1 MSGALGALN
10 IDLSAN
16 TARFDSALE
25 RAAYLMKRSMHQM
38 ESAMDVAKDHAER
51 LEGALGAI
59 GASIEKLGAVAG
71 VAGLIEVAKSSIESA
86 VRLKEMS
93 EQTGLSVAILSD
105 MQREA
110 QITGVSMGSV
120 GEVAAKLGRAMWNAQ
135 EGLKSSKDAFKAMG
149 VAVTDA
155 HGRLRSSDAVLMD
168 VAKSFVHMQNGA
180 AKSAIAM
187 QLFGRSGSEL
197 IPMLQRL
204 GEEGQV
210 NGFITDA
217 QAEKAKRLEYAWQEM
232 TWKLNQWK
240 FTAIGAIAPALQGLL
255 PILPALA
262 AGAIGFLG
270 VVKILPAAI
279 EAVTASVKFLQAA
292 FVTSGEVGVGVF
304 AGLTDAV
311 DGLTAAM
318 AANPIGAVAVAL
330 TAAAAALYVFR
341 NNVITLGGTTASVG
355 EFIGGAWD
363 AVRGAV
369 VSALGALRDAF
380 AGTSVAWSRFMAEM
394 GIGWQSVESDFGKAV
409 SVARTYLK
417 DFVNVT
423 IGFVWGG
430 IQAVN
435 VLVNGVADLVTR
447 GFSSAMA
454 TARAFGKGFVAALHG
469 DFGFTAFRAHL
480 RGGVD
485 AVKAFGGAVH
495 QAITSAMNTDYV
507 SLAGAMASHAWSTVA
522 KDAAGR
528 HARDLAEQRRR
539 HAEEA
544 AQEAALR
551 NPSAPGA
558 MKKGAHH
565 AAHQAKIDPFAQA
578 LEGLAREKAAL
589 DASVYDW
596 SQYHGKVDTAKQ
608 ALAEFEITQGK
619 LSDARRKAEGF
630 APLTAMQKAQYLAA
644 AKAIDD
650 ETARLKQLRATQAFQ
665 SQMQGVDRGRQ
676 QDIAQRENALLL
688 IGKTREQQAA
698 MTEILDQQAKA
709 QQRIN
714 EALAKGVHLTLAQ
727 QRAILASAV
736 GYAQQVNALEAQ
748 KRKASEAFN
757 NDPTLAIQAGL
768 QQVAQSAVLTG
779 AKIRQSIVGAFQ
791 SATSALVQFAETGKL
806 NFRQLAASIIQ
817 DLLKIAAEKAM
828 AGVAGLMSGASTGWI
843 GAIGTFLSGARAA
856 GGPVDAGG
864 MYLVGER
871 GPELV
876 KMGASGTVVPNH
888 QLRQAI
894 SGGTV
899 SKGGA
904 SYHGDVNVVVNH
916 DGSASLSGPQG
927 AAAMQGVG
935 AMIGEHVR
943 QILLTEM
950 RPGGLMNPA

>member
-38 ESAMDVAKDHAER
+38 ESAMEVAKVHAER
-51 LEGALGAI
+51 LEGALGTI

-204 GEEGQV
+204 GEEGKV

-217 QAEKAKRLEYAWQEM
+217 QAEKAKRLEYAWQTL

-240 FTAIGAIAPALQGLL
+240 FTAIGAVAPALQGLL

-279 EAVTASVKFLQAA
+279 EGVSASVKFLQAV
-292 FVTSGEVGVGVF
+292 FVTSGEVGLGVF

-318 AANPIGAVAVAL
+318 AANPIGAIAVAL

-341 NNVITLGGTTASVG
+341 DSVITLGGTTASVS

-369 VSALGALRDAF
+369 VSALGALRGAF
-380 AGTSVAWSRFMAEM
+380 AGASADWRRFMVEM

-409 SVARTYLK
+409 SVAGTYLK
-417 DFVNVT
+417 DFVNVS
-423 IGFVWGG
+423 IGFVWAG
-430 IQAVN
+430 IKAVN
-435 VLVNGVADLVTR
+435 VLVNGVASLVTQ
-447 GFSSAMA
+447 GFASAMS
-454 TARAFGKGFVAALHG
+454 TARAFGKGFVSALHG

-480 RGGVD
+480 RGGVE
-485 AVKAFGGAVH
+485 AVRAFGGAVN

-507 SLAGAMASHAWSTVA
+507 GTAGAMASRAWGAVA
-522 KDAAGR
+522 KDAAAR
-528 HARDLAEQRRR
+528 HARDVLEARRR
-539 HAEEA
+539 RAEEA

-551 NPSAPGA
+551 NPNAPGA
-558 MKKGAHH
+558 MKKATHH
-565 AAHQAKIDPFAQA
+565 AKTDPFAQV
-578 LEGLAREKAAL
+578 LQGFAREKAAL

-596 SQYHGKVDTAKQ
+596 SQYHGKVDNAKQ
-608 ALAEFEITQGK
+608 ALAEFTLTQGK

-630 APLTAMQKAQYLAA
+630 QPLTTTQKAQYLAA

-650 ETARLKQLRATQAFQ
+650 ETARLKRLRATQAFQ
-665 SQMQGVDRGRQ
+665 TQMQGVDQGRQ
-676 QDIAQRENALLL
+676 QDIAKRENALLL

-714 EALAKGVHLTLAQ
+714 DTLAKGVNLTLAQ
-727 QRAILASAV
+727 QRAIMASAL

-748 KRKASEAFN
+748 KKKATDAFN
-757 NDPTLAIQAGL
+757 NNPTVAIHAGL

-828 AGVAGLMSGASTGWI
+828 AGVAGMLSGASTGWV

-856 GGPVDAGG
+856 GGSVDAGG
-864 MYLVGER
+864 MYLVGEH
-871 GPELV
+871 GPEVV

-916 DGSASLSGPQG
+916 DGSASLAGPQG

>member
-38 ESAMDVAKDHAER
+38 ESAMEVAKDHAER

-120 GEVAAKLGRAMWNAQ
+120 GQVAAKLGRAMWNAQ

-204 GEEGQV
+204 GEEGKV

-217 QAEKAKRLEYAWQEM
+217 QAEKAKRLEYAWQAL

-262 AGAIGFLG
+262 AGAIGFFG
-270 VVKILPAAI
+270 VVKILPTAI
-279 EAVTASVKFLQAA
+279 EGVTASVKFLQAA

-311 DGLTAAM
+311 DGLTVAM

-341 NNVITLGGTTASVG
+341 NSVITLGGTTASVG

-380 AGTSVAWSRFMAEM
+380 AGTSVAWSRFLAEM

-409 SVARTYLK
+409 SLARTYLK
-417 DFVNVT
+417 DFVNVS

-430 IQAVN
+430 IQAVH
-435 VLVNGVADLVTR
+435 VLVNGVASLVTQ
-447 GFSSAMA
+447 GFASAMS

-485 AVKAFGGAVH
+485 AVKEFGGAVN

-507 SLAGAMASHAWSTVA
+507 GTAGLVASRAWGSVA
-522 KDAAGR
+522 RDAAAR
-528 HARDLAEQRRR
+528 HARDIAQERRR
-539 HAEEA
+539 RAEEA

-551 NPSAPGA
+551 NPTVPGRA
-558 MKKGAHH
+558 RVAHSPH
-565 AAHQAKIDPFAQA
+565 AKTDPFAQA
-578 LEGLAREKAAL
+578 LQGLAREKAAL
-589 DASVYDW
+589 DASAFDW
-596 SQYHGKVDTAKQ
+596 SQYHGKVDNAKQ
-608 ALAEFEITQGK
+608 ALAEFTLTQGK

-630 APLTAMQKAQYLAA
+630 APLTATQKAQYLAA

-650 ETARLKQLRATQAFQ
+650 ETARLKQLKATQAFQ
-665 SQMQGVDRGRQ
+665 SQMQGVDQGRQ
-676 QDIAQRENALLL
+676 QDIAKRENALLL

-714 EALAKGVHLTLAQ
+714 DALAKGVNLTQAQ
-727 QRAILASAV
+727 QRTILASAV

-748 KRKASEAFN
+748 KKKATEAFN

-768 QQVAQSAVLTG
+768 QQVAQRAVLTE

-791 SATSALVQFAETGKL
+791 SATSALVQFAETGRL

-828 AGVAGLMSGASTGWI
+828 AGVAGMMSGASTGWI

-856 GGPVDAGG
+856 GGPVEAGG
-864 MYLVGER
+864 LYLVGER

>member
-1 MSGALGALN
+1 MSGALGALT

-38 ESAMDVAKDHAER
+38 ESAMEVAKDHAER

-110 QITGVSMGSV
+110 QITGVSMSSV

-135 EGLKSSKDAFKAMG
+135 DGLKSSKDAFKAMG

-204 GEEGQV
+204 GEEGKV
-210 NGFITDA
+210 NGFITDE
-217 QAEKAKRLEYAWQEM
+217 QAEKAKRLEYAWQEL

-240 FTAIGAIAPALQGLL
+240 FTAIGAVAPALQGLL

-279 EAVTASVKFLQAA
+279 EGVTASVKFLQAA
-292 FVTSGEVGVGVF
+292 FVTSGEVGIGVF
-304 AGLTDAV
+304 AGLTEAV

-341 NNVITLGGTTASVG
+341 DRVITLGGATASVG

-380 AGTSVAWSRFMAEM
+380 AGTSVAWSRFMREM
-394 GIGWQSVESDFGKAV
+394 GIGWQSIESDFGKAV
-409 SVARTYLK
+409 SIAGTYLK
-417 DFVNVT
+417 DFVNVS
-423 IGFVWGG
+423 IGFVWAG
-430 IQAVN
+430 IKAVN
-435 VLVNGVADLVTR
+435 VLVNGVASLVTQ
-447 GFSSAMA
+447 GFASAMS

-485 AVKAFGGAVH
+485 AAVQFGSAVH
-495 QAITSAMNTDYV
+495 QAITSAMNADYV
-507 SLAGAMASHAWSTVA
+507 GTAGAMASHAWGTVA

-539 HAEEA
+539 RAEEA

-551 NPSAPGA
+551 NPSAPGIA
-558 MKKGAHH
+558 KRSAHH
-565 AAHQAKIDPFAQA
+565 AHHAKTDPFAQA
-578 LEGLAREKAAL
+578 LDSFAREKAAL

-596 SQYHGKVDTAKQ
+596 SQYHGKVDDAKQ
-608 ALAEFEITQGK
+608 ALAEFTLTQGK
-619 LSDARRKAEGF
+619 LSDLRRKAEGF
-630 APLTAMQKAQYLAA
+630 APLTATQKAQYLAA

-650 ETARLKQLRATQAFQ
+650 ETARLKRLRATQAFQ
-665 SQMQGVDRGRQ
+665 TQMQGVDQGRQ
-676 QDIAQRENALLL
+676 QDIAKRENALLL

-714 EALAKGVHLTLAQ
+714 DALARGVNLTLAQ
-727 QRAILASAV
+727 QRAIMASAV
-736 GYAQQVNALEAQ
+736 GYAQQVNALDAQ
-748 KRKASEAFN
+748 KKKATDAFN
-757 NDPTLAIQAGL
+757 NDPTLAIHAGL

-791 SATSALVQFAETGKL
+791 SATNALVQFAETGRL

-828 AGVAGLMSGASTGWI
+828 AGVAGMMSGASTGWI

-871 GPELV
+871 GPEVV

-899 SKGGA
+899 TKGGA

>member
-38 ESAMDVAKDHAER
+38 ESAMEVAKVHAER

-93 EQTGLSVAILSD
+93 EQTGLSVAVLSD

-204 GEEGQV
+204 GEEGKV

-217 QAEKAKRLEYAWQEM
+217 QAEKAKRLEYAWQAL

-240 FTAIGAIAPALQGLL
+240 FTAIGAVAPALQSLL

-279 EAVTASVKFLQAA
+279 EGVSAGVKFLQAA
-292 FVTSGEVGVGVF
+292 FVTSGEVGLGVF

-318 AANPIGAVAVAL
+318 AANPIGAIAVAL

-341 NNVITLGGTTASVG
+341 DSVITLGGTTASVS

-380 AGTSVAWSRFMAEM
+380 AGASADWRRFMVEM
-394 GIGWQSVESDFGKAV
+394 GIGWQSVESDIGKAV
-409 SVARTYLK
+409 SVAGTYLK
-417 DFVNVT
+417 DFVNVS
-423 IGFVWGG
+423 IGFAWGG

-454 TARAFGKGFVAALHG
+454 TARAFGKGFMAALHG

-485 AVKAFGGAVH
+485 AVKEFGGAVN
-495 QAITSAMNTDYV
+495 QAITSEMNTDYV
-507 SLAGAMASHAWSTVA
+507 GTAGLVASRAWGSVA
-522 KDAAGR
+522 RDAAAR
-528 HARDLAEQRRR
+528 HARDVAQERRR
-539 HAEEA
+539 RAEEA

-551 NPSAPGA
+551 NPTVPGRA
-558 MKKGAHH
+558 RVAHSPH
-565 AAHQAKIDPFAQA
+565 AKTDPCAQA
-578 LEGLAREKAAL
+578 LQGLAREKVAL
-589 DASVYDW
+589 DASAFDW
-596 SQYHGKVDTAKQ
+596 SQYHGKVDNAKQ
-608 ALAEFEITQGK
+608 ALVEFTLTQGK

-630 APLTAMQKAQYLAA
+630 QPLTATQKAQYLAA

-650 ETARLKQLRATQAFQ
+650 ETARLKRLKATQAFQ
-665 SQMQGVDRGRQ
+665 TQMQGVDQGRQ
-676 QDIAQRENALLL
+676 QDIARRENALLL

-714 EALAKGVHLTLAQ
+714 DALAKGVNLTLAQ

-736 GYAQQVNALEAQ
+736 GYARQVNALEAQ
-748 KRKASEAFN
+748 KKKATDAFN
-757 NDPTLAIQAGL
+757 NNPTVAIHAGL

-779 AKIRQSIVGAFQ
+779 AKIKQSIVGAFQ
-791 SATSALVQFAETGKL
+791 SATNALVQFAETGKL

-828 AGVAGLMSGASTGWI
+828 AGVAGMVSGASTGWI
-843 GAIGTFLSGARAA
+843 GAIGSFLSGARAA
-856 GGPVDAGG
+856 GGSVEAGG

-916 DGSASLSGPQG
+916 DGSASLAGPQG

>member
-38 ESAMDVAKDHAER
+38 ESAMEVAKVHAER

-93 EQTGLSVAILSD
+93 EQTGLSVAVLSD

-168 VAKSFVHMQNGA
+168 VAKSFVHMQTGA

-204 GEEGQV
+204 GEEGKV

-217 QAEKAKRLEYAWQEM
+217 QAEKAKRLEYAWQAL

-240 FTAIGAIAPALQGLL
+240 FTAIGAVAPALQGLL

-279 EAVTASVKFLQAA
+279 EGVSASVKFLQAA
-292 FVTSGEVGVGVF
+292 FVTSGEVGLGVF

-318 AANPIGAVAVAL
+318 AANPIGAIAVAL

-341 NNVITLGGTTASVG
+341 DSVITLGGTTASVS

-380 AGTSVAWSRFMAEM
+380 AGASADWRRFMVEM

-409 SVARTYLK
+409 SVAGTYLK
-417 DFVNVT
+417 DFVNVS
-423 IGFVWGG
+423 IGFAWGG

-454 TARAFGKGFVAALHG
+454 TARAFGKGFMAALHG

-485 AVKAFGGAVH
+485 AVKEFGGAVN

-507 SLAGAMASHAWSTVA
+507 GTAGLVASRAWGSVA
-522 KDAAGR
+522 RDAAAR
-528 HARDLAEQRRR
+528 HARDVAQERRR
-539 HAEEA
+539 RAEEA

-551 NPSAPGA
+551 NPTVPGRA
-558 MKKGAHH
+558 RVAHSPH
-565 AAHQAKIDPFAQA
+565 AKTDPFALA
-578 LEGLAREKAAL
+578 LQGLAREKAAL
-589 DASVYDW
+589 DASAFDW
-596 SQYHGKVDTAKQ
+596 SQYHGKVDNAKQ
-608 ALAEFEITQGK
+608 ALVEFTLTQGK

-630 APLTAMQKAQYLAA
+630 QPLTATQKAQYLAA

-650 ETARLKQLRATQAFQ
+650 ETARLKRLKATQAFQ
-665 SQMQGVDRGRQ
+665 TQMQGVDQGRQ
-676 QDIAQRENALLL
+676 QDIARRENALLL

-714 EALAKGVHLTLAQ
+714 DALAKGVNLTLAQ

-748 KRKASEAFN
+748 KKKATDAFN
-757 NDPTLAIQAGL
+757 NNPTVAIHAGL
-768 QQVAQSAVLTG
+768 QQVAESAVLTG
-779 AKIRQSIVGAFQ
+779 AKIKQSIVGAFQ
-791 SATSALVQFAETGKL
+791 SATNALVLFAETGKL

-828 AGVAGLMSGASTGWI
+828 AGVAGMMSGASTGWI
-843 GAIGTFLSGARAA
+843 GAIGSFLSGARAA
-856 GGPVDAGG
+856 GGSVEAGG
-864 MYLVGER
+864 MYLVGEH
-871 GPELV
+871 GPEVV

-894 SGGTV
+894 SGGTL

-916 DGSASLSGPQG
+916 DGSASLAGPQG

>member
-38 ESAMDVAKDHAER
+38 ESAMEVAKVHAER

-93 EQTGLSVAILSD
+93 EQTGLSVAVLSD

-204 GEEGQV
+204 GEEGKV

-217 QAEKAKRLEYAWQEM
+217 QAEKAKRLEYAWQAL

-240 FTAIGAIAPALQGLL
+240 FTAIGAVAPALQGLL

-279 EAVTASVKFLQAA
+279 EGVSASVKFLQAA
-292 FVTSGEVGVGVF
+292 FVTSGEVGLGVF

-311 DGLTAAM
+311 DGLTTAM
-318 AANPIGAVAVAL
+318 AANPIGAIAVAL

-341 NNVITLGGTTASVG
+341 DSAITLGGTTASVS

-363 AVRGAV
+363 AVRGVV

-380 AGTSVAWSRFMAEM
+380 AGASADWRRFMVEM

-409 SVARTYLK
+409 SVAVTYLK
-417 DFVNVT
+417 DFVNVS
-423 IGFVWGG
+423 IGFAWGG

-485 AVKAFGGAVH
+485 AVKEFGGAIH

-507 SLAGAMASHAWSTVA
+507 GTAGQVASRAWGSVA
-522 KDAAGR
+522 RDAAAR
-528 HARDLAEQRRR
+528 HARDVAQERRR
-539 HAEEA
+539 RAEEA

-551 NPSAPGA
+551 NPNAPGA
-558 MKKGAHH
+558 MKKATHH
-565 AAHQAKIDPFAQA
+565 AKTDPFAQA
-578 LEGLAREKAAL
+578 LQGFAREKAAL

-596 SQYHGKVDTAKQ
+596 SQYHGKVDNAKQ
-608 ALAEFEITQGK
+608 ALAEFTLSQGK

-630 APLTAMQKAQYLAA
+630 QPLSATQKAQYLAA

-650 ETARLKQLRATQAFQ
+650 ETARLKRLKATQAFQ
-665 SQMQGVDRGRQ
+665 TQMQGVDQGRQ
-676 QDIAQRENALLL
+676 QDIAKRENALLL

-698 MTEILDQQAKA
+698 MTEILNQQAKA

-714 EALAKGVHLTLAQ
+714 DALAKGVNLTLTQ

-748 KRKASEAFN
+748 KKKATDAFN
-757 NDPTLAIQAGL
+757 NNPTVAIHAGL

-779 AKIRQSIVGAFQ
+779 AKIKQSIVGAFQ
-791 SATSALVQFAETGKL
+791 SATNALVQFAETGRL

-828 AGVAGLMSGASTGWI
+828 AGVAGMMSGASTGWV
-843 GAIGTFLSGARAA
+843 GAIGSFLSGARAA
-856 GGPVDAGG
+856 GGSVEAGG
-864 MYLVGER
+864 MYLVGEH
-871 GPELV
+871 GPEVV

-894 SGGTV
+894 SGGTA

-916 DGSASLSGPQG
+916 DGSASLAGPQG

>member
-168 VAKSFVHMQNGA
+168 VARSFVHMQNGA

-210 NGFITDA
+210 NGYITDA

-304 AGLTDAV
+304 AGLTEAV
-311 DGLTAAM
+311 DGLTVAM

-341 NNVITLGGTTASVG
+341 NSVITLGGTTASVS

-369 VSALGALRDAF
+369 ISALGALRDAF
-380 AGTSVAWSRFMAEM
+380 AGTSVEWSRFMAEM
-394 GIGWQSVESDFGKAV
+394 GIGWQSVESDFGKVV

-417 DFVNVT
+417 DFVNVS

-435 VLVNGVADLVTR
+435 VLVNGVASLVTQ
-447 GFSSAMA
+447 GFASAMT

-485 AVKAFGGAVH
+485 AVKEFGGAVN

-507 SLAGAMASHAWSTVA
+507 GGAAHLAQSAWGAVS

-539 HAEEA
+539 RAEEA

-551 NPSAPGA
+551 NSSAPGA
-558 MKKGAHH
+558 MKRSAPHVKT
-565 AAHQAKIDPFAQA
+565 DPFAR
-578 LEGLAREKAAL
+578 GLQGFAREKAAL

-596 SQYHGKVDTAKQ
+596 SQYHGKVDNAKQ
-608 ALAEFEITQGK
+608 ALAEFTLSQGK

-630 APLTAMQKAQYLAA
+630 APLTATQKAQYLAA

-650 ETARLKQLRATQAFQ
+650 ETARLKRLRATQAFQ
-665 SQMQGVDRGRQ
+665 TQMQGVDQGRQ
-676 QDIAQRENALLL
+676 QDIAKRENALLL

-714 EALAKGVHLTLAQ
+714 EALAKGVNLTQAQ

-748 KRKASEAFN
+748 KKKATDAFN
-757 NDPTLAIQAGL
+757 NNPTLAIHAGL

-779 AKIRQSIVGAFQ
+779 AKIKQSIVGAFQ
-791 SATSALVQFAETGKL
+791 SATSALVQFAETGRL

-828 AGVAGLMSGASTGWI
+828 AGVAGMMSGASTGWV

-916 DGSASLSGPQG
+916 DGSASFSGPQG